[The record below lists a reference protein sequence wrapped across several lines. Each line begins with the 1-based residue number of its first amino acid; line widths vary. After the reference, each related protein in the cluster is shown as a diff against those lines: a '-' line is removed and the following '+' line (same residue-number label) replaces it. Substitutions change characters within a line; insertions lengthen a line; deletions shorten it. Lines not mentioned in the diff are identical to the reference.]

1 MCRGKIKFGYV
12 LAVTNVI
19 IKESIG
25 NDVIIRA
32 GNLHERA
39 EGGAKFSRVG
49 VNIQHELQR
58 R

>member
-39 EGGAKFSRVG
+39 EG
-49 VNIQHELQR
+49 
-58 R
+58 